1 VRLVPY
7 NPDSELPGDLDAVD
21 LGDGT
26 LRPVLG
32 SRPGPGGAWLLK
44 LEGVGDR
51 DAAAALTGRE
61 VSVPREVLP
70 EAPEDTYLADLL
82 GLAVVDRAGRALGTV
97 TGVESAGAQDLLTV
111 DRPEGPWLLPAVEA
125 FLVEVDRAGGRLV
138 VDLPEGLVD
147 LEQAT

>member
-1 VRLVPY
+1 MPY

-61 VSVPREVLP
+61 VSVPRDVLP

-82 GLAVVDRAGRALGTV
+82 GLSVVDGDGRALGTV
-97 TGVESAGAQDLLTV
+97 TGVETAGAQDLLTV
-111 DRPEGPWLLPAVEA
+111 SGPEGPWLLPAVEA
-125 FLVEVDRAGGRLV
+125 FLVAVDRDAGRLV
-138 VDLPEGLVD
+138 VDVPEGLVD